1 MQGFYLQRIIMK
13 LLQTFT
19 LSLLATVVLQA
30 QSFYVL
36 TGVDSYDPI
45 VANMSTK
52 VDKKYNEQ
60 IKEAMFAMSKELG
73 VDTKEHTSRI
83 LAFVFTDFALDATRG
98 VDVRLVVG
106 EYVSRE
112 GSAGKVYA
120 TTYEDHQ
127 VFVPE
132 SEAEEF
138 EEQLVDISDEML
150 EKFALQHK
158 EDNKIIS
165 SSKNVVEHEGFAGQM
180 KYETNYE
187 TAVKKARESGKEVM
201 IFMTTNFCPWCRKL
215 ETRVLSKD
223 DINAKIH
230 SKYVP
235 VLLNLD
241 TDKFPEKFSKSHF
254 TPILYVVNPKD
265 GDIKH
270 QFIGYS
276 NRDGF
281 LQLLKSQ

>member
-1 MQGFYLQRIIMK
+1 MK
-13 LLQTFT
+13 MIKLFT
-19 LSLLATVVLQA
+19 LSLLATLTLQA

-52 VDKKYNEQ
+52 VDKKYNAQ
-60 IKEAMFAMSKELG
+60 IKESMFSMSKELG
-73 VDTKEHTSRI
+73 VNTKEHTSRI
-83 LAFVFTDFALDATRG
+83 LALVFTDFSLEEKRG
-98 VDVRLVVG
+98 VNVKLVVG
-106 EYVSRE
+106 EYIVRE
-112 GSAGKVYA
+112 GATTAKVYA

-127 VFVPE
+127 VFVPSSDALE
-132 SEAEEF
+132 L
-138 EEQLVDISDEML
+138 EEQIIDISDEML
-150 EKFALQHK
+150 EKFALQYK
-158 EDNKIIS
+158 DDNKKIS

-187 TAVKKARESGKEVM
+187 AAVKKARESGKEVM

-215 ETRVLSKD
+215 ENRILSKD

-241 TDKFPEKFSKSHF
+241 TDKFPESFSKSKF

-265 GDIKH
+265 ESIKH

-281 LQLLKSQ
+281 LQLLKDK